1 MELTPD
7 SPLWAWAYD
16 AIDHRQGTMLEHADG
31 VREGAD
37 IEAVHDMRV
46 GSRRLV
52 AAMKVF
58 ASCFPSAEY
67 RKLLKE
73 ARDVTRKLGAVR
85 DLDVL
90 IDHYEHLLPETK
102 ADERLGVKYFLAFHQ
117 RERKQARRPML
128 RALDELERS
137 KFPKRVQAFVRHEA
151 DRYREKS
158 DTAAKKHKTPP
169 TADGNVPFREA
180 APRLLVERYAEL
192 YSFAEHVSNPAAVEE
207 LHEMRIAAKWL
218 RYTMELFA
226 PAYADELKDVIG
238 AVKRIQE
245 LLGDLHDSDVRL
257 EILRGLTSG
266 PLDYRSLEAI
276 HQLLPNPVAH
286 GLAQLLAR
294 EVRERKSCYRAFAK
308 EWKKLE
314 RRGFRTTCLE
324 RLQKPDA
331 PKNEPAKT
339 AE

>member
-58 ASCFPSAEY
+58 ASCFPEAEY

-73 ARDVTRKLGAVR
+73 ARGVTRKLGAVR

-90 IDHYEHLLPETK
+90 IDHYERLLPK
-102 ADERLGVKYFLAFHQ
+102 AKPDERLGIEYFLALHQ
-117 RERKQARRPML
+117 RERKKARRPML
-128 RALDELERS
+128 DALDKLERG
-137 KFPKRVQAFVRHEA
+137 KFPKRVQTFVRHEA
-151 DRYREKS
+151 DRYRES
-158 DTAAKKHKTPP
+158 ADASSKKHKTPP
-169 TADGNVPFREA
+169 AAEGNIPFREA
-180 APRLLVERYAEL
+180 APRLLAERYAEL
-192 YSFAEHVSNPAAVEE
+192 YSFEEHVANPEAVEE

-226 PAYADELKDVIG
+226 PAYADELKEVIN

-245 LLGDLHDSDVRL
+245 LLGELHDSDVRL
-257 EILRGLTSG
+257 EILRGLTSE
-266 PLDYRSLEAI
+266 PLDYRALEAI
-276 HQLLPNPVAH
+276 HQLRPAPVEH

-314 RRGFRTTCLE
+314 GRGFRTTCLE
-324 RLQKPDA
+324 RLQHPDA
-331 PKNEPAKT
+331 PLGDPEKT